1 MNQVSKGLM
10 GFPSTPKVKDVV
22 IGPGKPTRLSK
33 NPWECRIRM
42 GQGCSRRKK
51 WAKKACEQWNGSRR
65 PEVV

>member
-10 GFPSTPKVKDVV
+10 GSPSTPKVKDVV

-42 GQGCSRRKK
+42 GRGWRRKG
-51 WAKKACEQWNGSRR
+51 NGPRMLKEEEMGQES
-65 PEVV
+65 P